1 MTTSAWAEPMTF
13 LEVEEEGYLI
23 VSEDS
28 NEILMVDPS
37 NQKWLRGQIYSDN
50 PVEMRYGSGA
60 CIKDFNGWENLKQP
74 LDLSL
79 ELETK
84 LTTHYA
90 KILSGELKDAIK
102 DYKKNNE
109 DFQINFFDGDYW
121 SCFEFS
127 ESLNDSSLYVLA
139 DSQPSTFC
147 KLLEDES
154 HWSGIFLKKGI
165 SCDVNLNLTRDSF
178 ELVQKE
184 LNEKILKEPEV
195 DSCICNGEFENYC
208 RLNESAHFIGMCSGP
223 YKRIYGKTF
232 YNSGTIFEGSYRE
245 DNTQHM
251 GLLEWDNGNKIQ
263 GEFDISSEDY
273 LLPDEIDSSEH
284 IVIGQYLLDT
294 ITSRGFFTLN
304 DEGYLVLTGY
314 GTKFNTDISAG
325 WTYQGGIFLNDDL
338 SAEALITSKDEEQ
351 KTALWFD
358 VSKGSESKVYVE
370 SDDIKYIN
378 NTDMEKI
385 SDGWDEEG
393 EAEVERIAGVIQS
406 SKDALERNFEILEER
421 KDKLISNASKETKV
435 IKPLSSETTASIQE
449 LLAALGYE
457 TGKIDGILGR
467 LTISAVK
474 AFQKESGLEITG
486 RPTEGLLIALQT
498 EVRRSKNSIESL
510 LKDPVKL
517 PVIGTGTGFY
527 IQRNILVTNNH
538 VIDRCNYITNKEG
551 VKLSVETTDLVND
564 IAVLTGPDNLTNLS
578 LSSNPSLG
586 QTLHAG
592 GFPYNSIL
600 NNFNFTSGNV
610 SSLFGPGSNVS
621 EFQFTAPV
629 QPGSSGGAILNEK
642 GGVIGITV
650 KVASIKLMEETKSI
664 PQNINFGIKVEVLK
678 DILTENKINFKTG
691 NSFWFKSD
699 QEDIAEISKD
709 SSILINCHASN

>member
-1 MTTSAWAEPMTF
+1 MGAWAEPMTF

-28 NEILMVDPS
+28 NEILMVDHS
-37 NQKWLRGQIYSDN
+37 NQKWLRRQIYSGN

-60 CIKDFNGWENLKQP
+60 CSKDFNGWENLKQP
-74 LDLSL
+74 SDLSL

-84 LTTHYA
+84 LTTHYV
-90 KILSGELKDAIK
+90 KIVSGELKDVIK

-121 SCFEFS
+121 SCFEFT
-127 ESLNDSSLYVLA
+127 ESLNDNSLYVLA

-154 HWSGIFLKKGI
+154 HWSDIFLKKGI

-195 DSCICNGEFENYC
+195 DSCICNGELENYC
-208 RLNESAHFIGMCSGP
+208 RLNESEHFIGMCSGP
-223 YKRIYGKTF
+223 YQRIYGKTF
-232 YNSGTIFEGSYRE
+232 YNSGTIFQGSYRE
-245 DNTQHM
+245 DNSQHI

-273 LLPDEIDSSEH
+273 LLPDEIDPSEH

-294 ITSRGFFTLN
+294 ITSRGIFILN
-304 DEGYLVLTGY
+304 DKGYLVLTGY
-314 GTKFNTDISAG
+314 GTKFNTDTSLG
-325 WTYQGGIFLNDDL
+325 WTYQAGLFQNDHI
-338 SAEALITSKDEEQ
+338 SAEALMTYVDEEQ
-351 KTALWFD
+351 KKALWFD
-358 VSKGSESKVYVE
+358 VSKGSDSRVYIESN
-370 SDDIKYIN
+370 DIKYITN
-378 NTDMEKI
+378 SNMEKI
-385 SDGWDEEG
+385 ADGWDAEA
-393 EAEVERIAGVIQS
+393 EAEVEHIIRVLKS
-406 SKDALERNFEILEER
+406 NKDALERNFEILEER
-421 KDKLISNASKETKV
+421 KEKLISDASKETKV
-435 IKPLSSETTASIQE
+435 IKPLSSETTSSIQE

-457 TGKIDGILGR
+457 TGKIDGIFGR
-467 LTISAVK
+467 LTISAIK
-474 AFQKESGLEITG
+474 AFQKELSLEITG
-486 RPTEGLLIALQT
+486 RPTEDLLITLQT
-498 EVRRSKNSIESL
+498 EVRRSKASAESAS
-510 LKDPVKL
+510 KNPVKL

-527 IQRNILVTNNH
+527 IQKNILVTNNH
-538 VIDRCNYITNKEG
+538 VIDECNYITNKDGEN
-551 VKLSVETTDLVND
+551 LSLETTDLVND
-564 IAVLTGPDNLTNLS
+564 IAVLTGPNNLRNLY

-586 QTLHAG
+586 QTIYAG
-592 GFPYNSIL
+592 GFPYNSFL

-621 EFQFTAPV
+621 EFQFTAPI
-629 QPGSSGGAILNEK
+629 QPGNSGGAILNEK
-642 GGVIGITV
+642 GGVVGIAV
-650 KVASIKLMEETKSI
+650 SVASIKLMEDTKSI

-678 DILTENKINFKTG
+678 DILTENKINYKKG

-699 QEDIAEISKD
+699 QEDVAQLSKD
-709 SSILINCHASN
+709 SSIVINCHASK